1 MKRTVR
7 VILIAFLI
15 FMFGERIIPSA
26 EARVKIKDVSS
37 GRKEEIR
44 KIEALD
50 WGRDPFMFDEM
61 EIEVGLVLNGIVW
74 DAKSPF
80 AIINDTIVR
89 IGDKVDNSKVKD
101 IQREKVILIKGAHIC
116 ELELSG
122 EL

>member
-1 MKRTVR
+1 MLAERT
-7 VILIAFLI
+7 IL
-15 FMFGERIIPSA
+15 SA
-26 EARVKIKDVSS
+26 EARVKIKDASS

-50 WGRDPFMFDEM
+50 WGRDPFMSGEM
-61 EIEVGLVLNGIVW
+61 QIEVGLVLNGIVW
-74 DAKSPF
+74 DAESPF

-89 IGDKVDNSKVKD
+89 IGDKVDSSKVKD